1 LHTGPFPQCVVR
13 RIDQRVFALEY
24 TIARQGKYMTVET
37 FDNPELE
44 DSAWMR
50 EAIAL
55 ARQAEAEGEVP
66 IGAVVVHEDRIVGC
80 GWNRNIGLNDP
91 SAHAEILALREAG
104 RALGNHRLVNCS
116 LYVTLEPCPMCVGAM
131 IHARLERIVFGCDDP
146 KTGAAGGKFDLLLD
160 PAHNHAPAVSRG
172 CLEEECAELL
182 RSFFRAR
189 RKSGAARQ

>member
-1 LHTGPFPQCVVR
+1 
-13 RIDQRVFALEY
+13 
-24 TIARQGKYMTVET
+24 MTSHAI
-37 FDNPELE
+37 DNPDPE
-44 DSAWMR
+44 DRSWMQ
-50 EAIAL
+50 EAIVL
-55 ARQAEAEGEVP
+55 AKRAEAEGEVP
-66 IGAVVVHEDRIVGC
+66 IGAVVVHEGRIVGR

-104 RALGNHRLVNCS
+104 RTLGNHRLVNCS

-172 CLEEECAELL
+172 CLEDQCSELL
-182 RSFFRAR
+182 KAFFRSR
-189 RKSGAARQ
+189 RKSTAAKRDNRSQNKENDL